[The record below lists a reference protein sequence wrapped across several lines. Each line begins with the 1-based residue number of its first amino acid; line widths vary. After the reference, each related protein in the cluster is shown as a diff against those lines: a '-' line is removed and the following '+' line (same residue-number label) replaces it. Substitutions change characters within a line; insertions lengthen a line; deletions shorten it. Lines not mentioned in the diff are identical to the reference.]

1 MGSEA
6 RIKVRK
12 RNAVY
17 IPKRIAKETG
27 ISEGTDLIITAS
39 RNRITMEV
47 VDDPI
52 ELAVKGRKYATA
64 TFEELEAISKEEQSL
79 HGNPA

>member
-1 MGSEA
+1 MGTEA
-6 RIKVRK
+6 KIKVRK

-27 ISEGTDLIITAS
+27 ISEGTDLIISAS
-39 RNRITMEV
+39 GNTITLEV
-47 VDDPI
+47 IDDPI
-52 ELAVKGRKYATA
+52 ELAIKGRKYANVA
-64 TFEELEAISKEEQSL
+64 FKELEGISEEEQSL

>member
-1 MGSEA
+1 MCTEA

-52 ELAVKGRKYATA
+52 ELAVKGRKYATVA
-64 TFEELEAISKEEQSL
+64 FEELEELSEEAQSL
-79 HGNPA
+79 HGHSA